1 VKITIEMN
9 LTGSD
14 IDDPYETERFEA
26 LAKFLND
33 YSPLETEAPA
43 PAPAPKAE
51 EKPKAKTPPPPPAP
65 KPKAKA
71 ADPEPEPEPEPAAEE
86 DDAVARAIALATELV
101 SQKRTADIKSAMES
115 VGATK
120 VSDMTPEQAANFIA
134 AIELL

>member
-1 VKITIEMN
+1 VKITI
-9 LTGSD
+9 D
-14 IDDPYETERFEA
+14 IDTAEVSEEDLLVLNTLVSA
-26 LAKFLND
+26 LGGPQ
-33 YSPLETEAPA
+33 SAPA
-43 PAPAPKAE
+43 APVEAPAPKAE

-65 KPKAKA
+65 KAKAKA
-71 ADPEPEPEPEPAAEE
+71 AEPEPTPEPEPADEE
-86 DDAVARAIALATELV
+86 DDVVARAIALATELV